1 MKLYY
6 KICTWATLSACA
18 LQVLLV
24 VASWLLTAA
33 SPDLQ
38 LRSLLSGEG
47 LRWLFGRFTLNL
59 QSPVLVWMLLLG
71 VAYGAM
77 RSSGIVG
84 AIRKKR
90 DNDYRTRVALQ
101 MVACEALAIVVVLA
115 LLTLP
120 PHAIL
125 LSATGQLFP
134 SSFTSGL
141 VPVLASAV
149 VAMSLTYGVMV
160 GRLKTVYDAF
170 SLMSQGIAIIAPL
183 VVAYIFVA
191 ELYHS
196 ILFVFGA

>member
-1 MKLYY
+1 MKLYF
-6 KICTWATLSACA
+6 KICTWATLAACA
-18 LQVLLV
+18 MQMLLV
-24 VASWLLTAA
+24 VLSWVLTAA
-33 SPDLQ
+33 SPDLY

-47 LRWLFGRFTLNL
+47 LRWLFGRFTVNL

-77 RSSGIVG
+77 RGSGIIG

-90 DNDYRTRVALQ
+90 DNDYRTRIALQ
-101 MVACEALAIVVVLA
+101 MVACEALAIIVVLV

-141 VPVLASAV
+141 IPVVAIAV
-149 VAMSLTYGVMV
+149 SAMSLTYATMV

-170 SLMSQGIAIIAPL
+170 LLMTEGIAIIAPL
-183 VVAYIFVA
+183 MLAYIFIA

-196 ILFVFGA
+196 LLFVFCA